1 MNKKVL
7 YYFKGKVKDLCK
19 DIDEEIEAEFDK
31 EIEEGFLDNMFC
43 DTYGYC
49 CGTGC
54 KNYYD
59 CQIN

>member
-1 MNKKVL
+1 MIKERK
-7 YYFKGKVKDLCK
+7 YYFVGKVKDLLK
-19 DIDEEIEAEFDK
+19 DLELEIEMQFDK

-54 KNYYD
+54 KNY
-59 CQIN
+59 CNCKE

>member
-1 MNKKVL
+1 MIKERK
-7 YYFKGKVKDLCK
+7 YYFVGKVKDLLK
-19 DIDEEIEAEFDK
+19 DLELEIEMQFDK

-54 KNYYD
+54 KNYYN
-59 CQIN
+59 CKE